1 MNSRLTRRQVT
12 AWCLGASSV
21 PAVMTCAG
29 LPWQWVLAGCGGTAV
44 FLWLI
49 GAALRQTACGTG
61 LCGVT
66 CEAFG
71 GAGGKAVL
79 LLGVV
84 WTVFAA
90 ADTAAACARAFP
102 DEGLGVLAPLVL
114 TALAGAA
121 GAKGKQCAAR
131 CAAVLAPLLAGLYA
145 LIVLC
150 AVPDV
155 RPVWCGTWGSW
166 RDCADAAAPML
177 LSVAGFYLYN
187 SSSDKNSGA
196 EEESGGRLAFG
207 ALAVLALA
215 PALLAVITAGCLSPQ
230 LVQEEVFAF
239 YALTKNMRLF
249 SVIERFEPVLSAS
262 LVAGYFCILTLL
274 VQAGTAQLC
283 AAVPVWDEKRVAP
296 ALCAAAFG
304 ASFVAARVPPLV
316 RQSGAAVFWGLIP
329 ALALLIVGIK
339 KYEKSEK
346 SS

>member
-1 MNSRLTRRQVT
+1 
-12 AWCLGASSV
+12 
-21 PAVMTCAG
+21 MTCAG
-29 LPWQWVLAGCGGTAV
+29 LPWQWVLAGCAGTAV

-49 GAALRQTACGTG
+49 GAALRQTACKAG

-66 CEAFG
+66 REAFG
-71 GAGGKAVL
+71 RAGGKAVL
-79 LLGVV
+79 LLGAA
-84 WTVFAA
+84 WTLFAA
-90 ADTAAACARAFP
+90 GDTAVACARAFP
-102 DEGLGVLAPLVL
+102 DEKLGVLAPLVL

-121 GAKGKQCAAR
+121 GAKGKLCAAR
-131 CAAVLAPLLAGLYA
+131 CAAILAPLLAGMYA

-155 RPVWCGTWGSW
+155 QLGWCALWGDW

-187 SSSDKNSGA
+187 NSNYKNGGA
-196 EEESGGRLAFG
+196 EEHGGGRLALG

-215 PALLAVITAGCLSPQ
+215 PAGMALITAGCLSPQ
-230 LVQEEVFAF
+230 LVQREPFAF

-274 VQAGTAQLC
+274 VQAGAAQVS
-283 AAVPVWDEKRVAP
+283 AAVPEWEENRLTP
-296 ALCAAAFG
+296 ALCVLAFG
-304 ASFVAARVPPLV
+304 ASFVVGRVPQLV
-316 RQSGAAVFWGLIP
+316 RQIGAAVFWGLVP

-339 KYEKSEK
+339 KVRKK
-346 SS
+346 RKK